1 MELIARGHGDNDFF
15 MDPVGVEWPWR
26 LVLVWFFFRW
36 GKRVNECEGE
46 HYMEQGHLLNM

>member
-15 MDPVGVEWPWR
+15 MDPVGDEWPWR
-26 LVLVWFFFRW
+26 LVLVCFFFRW